1 MNEKFGL
8 NDLNILLEEKIEIE
22 KILFPSVNKVL
33 KSNEGIEYTYDN
45 NEKFEGRM
53 EGRRLMKL
61 GKYFW
66 PNGQIYKGDFINN
79 NIHRGEIIFYP
90 SNNKLTG
97 TYNESQETFKNCIY
111 ETNEY
116 KYEGNIR
123 RNKLYGNSMIKNKQ
137 NENSYSFLGKYD
149 DGIRIGRFEIINE
162 LNGVKY
168 KINGFYK
175 NGKKNGNFKV
185 YKLDND
191 EIIFDYN
198 FSNDIQ
204 LISNDNINEFKK
216 NININCIEILNKDQK
231 LILLYSS
238 EKTLYL
244 YDIVEQN
251 NLGEI
256 ELFDNGKILDILVLK
271 DKNILISNSHNKFKL
286 IDIKLNSK
294 NNEIKLA
301 QNKEIFLPNNNYTIY
316 SLLELEN
323 NLIIS
328 SGNSHLIFWKKNF
341 SNINLNNSINNSINN
356 NNIINKSQQGKSL
369 WESIT
374 DIYNDCVNSVLDLIH
389 LDKNTEILNYTL
401 EKIFEINTKSI
412 YSFIEIKKN
421 EKLNIENNNFILALA
436 QPDEKNILILD
447 ISFNDNLISQNEI
460 RQIDNINSIINRKNI
475 MIYKENILY
484 IGCIDSIKLIDINRA
499 EIISNILLEKISYMH
514 IYRNEFLFLGIN
526 KNRTT
531 YNFESKLIQY
541 KINENNNN
549 IIPLYEN
556 FQHRHNG
563 SIINNI
569 IYYFQNKEYIISLG
583 TDKKIII
590 TDTDF
595 KLEQKQKQKE
605 ESKKENPFEFPK
617 FNWPFRINNSPH
629 TIEGQLKYLNEEIY

>member
-1 MNEKFGL
+1 MA
-8 NDLNILLEEKIEIE
+8 LNI
-22 KILFPSVNKVL
+22 
-33 KSNEGIEYTYDN
+33 
-45 NEKFEGRM
+45 
-53 EGRRLMKL
+53 KL
-61 GKYFW
+61 T
-66 PNGQIYKGDFINN
+66 DFIKT
-79 NIHRGEIIFYP
+79 E
-90 SNNKLTG
+90 
-97 TYNESQETFKNCIY
+97 
-111 ETNEY
+111 
-116 KYEGNIR
+116 
-123 RNKLYGNSMIKNKQ
+123 
-137 NENSYSFLGKYD
+137 
-149 DGIRIGRFEIINE
+149 
-162 LNGVKY
+162 
-168 KINGFYK
+168 
-175 NGKKNGNFKV
+175 KKNGNFKV

-216 NININCIEILNKDQK
+216 NININCIEILNKEQK

-374 DIYNDCVNSVLDLIH
+374 DIYNDCVNSVKDLIH

-401 EKIFEINTKSI
+401 EKIFEINTSSI

-475 MIYKENILY
+475 MTYKENILY

-499 EIISNILLEKISYMH
+499 EIISNILLEKISYMN

-531 YNFESKLIQY
+531 YNFESKLVQY